1 MQILRGRPQRTGRV
15 EGLSV
20 VRKILP
26 GEMPG
31 RAHRARVELR
41 ALRELRTQSLSA
53 AARVGREEVGDAHMT
68 AKEFLRRA
76 RSVDRR
82 VDEASERVE
91 RLRERLEAGR
101 MSRLTGMPRGG
112 SGDWTQTADRLIE
125 LEQAVNR
132 RTRELVRWKLA
143 AIDAIRAVEEPRLAE
158 VLELYYIDGF
168 TWEQVAQRMGLDLRW
183 VYRLHGK
190 ALMMVRVPEEIDH

>member
-1 MQILRGRPQRTGRV
+1 
-15 EGLSV
+15 
-20 VRKILP
+20 
-26 GEMPG
+26 
-31 RAHRARVELR
+31 
-41 ALRELRTQSLSA
+41 
-53 AARVGREEVGDAHMT
+53 MT

-82 VDEASERVE
+82 VDEAQERVE
-91 RLRERLEAGR
+91 RLRARLESGR
-101 MSRLTGMPRGG
+101 MSSVTGMPRGG

-125 LEQAVNR
+125 LEQAVNE

-143 AIDAIRAVEEPRLAE
+143 AIDAIRQVEEPRLAE

-190 ALMMVRVPEEIDH
+190 ALLQVKVPEGVEHGQ

>member
-1 MQILRGRPQRTGRV
+1 
-15 EGLSV
+15 
-20 VRKILP
+20 
-26 GEMPG
+26 
-31 RAHRARVELR
+31 
-41 ALRELRTQSLSA
+41 
-53 AARVGREEVGDAHMT
+53 MT

-82 VDEASERVE
+82 VDEAQERVE
-91 RLRERLEAGR
+91 RLRAKLESGR
-101 MSRLTGMPRGG
+101 MSSLTGMPRGG
-112 SGDWTQTADRLIE
+112 SSDWTQTADKLIE

-168 TWEQVAQRMGLDLRW
+168 TWEQVAERMGYEVRT
-183 VYRLHGK
+183 VYRLHGA
-190 ALMMVRVPEEIDH
+190 ALLKVRVPEGVE

>member
-1 MQILRGRPQRTGRV
+1 
-15 EGLSV
+15 
-20 VRKILP
+20 
-26 GEMPG
+26 
-31 RAHRARVELR
+31 
-41 ALRELRTQSLSA
+41 
-53 AARVGREEVGDAHMT
+53 MT

-125 LEQAVNR
+125 LEQAVNQ
-132 RTRELVRWKLA
+132 RTREMVRWKLA
-143 AIDAIRAVEEPRLAE
+143 AIDAIDAVEEARLRE

-168 TWEQVAQRMGLDLRW
+168 TWEQVAQRMEQELLARS
-183 VYRLHGK
+183 LC
-190 ALMMVRVPEEIDH
+190 AILI

>member
-1 MQILRGRPQRTGRV
+1 
-15 EGLSV
+15 
-20 VRKILP
+20 
-26 GEMPG
+26 
-31 RAHRARVELR
+31 
-41 ALRELRTQSLSA
+41 
-53 AARVGREEVGDAHMT
+53 MT

-91 RLRERLEAGR
+91 RQRERLEAGR

-125 LEQAVNR
+125 LEQVVNQ

-143 AIDAIRAVEEPRLAE
+143 AIDAIRQVEEPRLAE

-168 TWEQVAQRMGLDLRW
+168 TWEQVAERMGITERW
-183 VYRLHGK
+183 ALILHGR
-190 ALMMVRVPEEIDH
+190 ALTLVKVPEEFCGSSL